1 MAEYD
6 VYNVDIA
13 GVEGNMQA
21 QPRMF
26 AHSAKAITIPS
37 GPTVTV
43 DVLPSDTLPDP
54 IPAGDIVRTSTVERG
69 ACIYVGAAGD
79 VKVLLEGDEV
89 PVVFKGLAAG
99 SFLPILAVKVYGS
112 GTGGT
117 TATDLIALF

>member
-6 VYNVDIA
+6 VYNIDIA

-37 GPTVTV
+37 GKANSV

-69 ACIYVGAAGD
+69 ACIYVGTAGN
-79 VKVLLEGDEV
+79 VLVQLEGDTA
-89 PVVFKGLAAG
+89 PVMFKGLAAG
-99 SFLPILAVKVYGS
+99 SFLPILAVKIFGS
-112 GTGGT
+112 DTDGT
-117 TATDLIALF
+117 TAQDLIALF